1 MGDFNLDQV
10 KLSQLRAF
18 VAAAELGNFSEAALE
33 VSVSQSAISHAIAV
47 LENQLGIVLL
57 TRGRHGALLTPAG
70 EQILPIARQM
80 LQLLE
85 AIGKEANLAR
95 GLKGG
100 QVRIATFRSA
110 ATHLLPEIISRFRA
124 TYPQISVAIDLFRGS
139 DGVEQAL
146 RQGRADLGL
155 ICVPCTSE
163 EFDLWDLL
171 RDEYV
176 ILLPP
181 NSALDSPPTW
191 KQLSGY
197 PMILPPEDDY
207 CSIII
212 RNHLSRL
219 GQDLPPTYRINEDSA
234 IVSMVMQGL
243 GATIIARLAAAP
255 LPVEA
260 RVYPLPVP
268 LERVI
273 QVATL
278 RDALLSPAVFA
289 FLDLVKRSDRVAA
302 LSALS
307 YPLAK

>member
-18 VAAAELGNFSEAALE
+18 VVAAELGNFSEAALQ
-33 VSVSQSAISHAIAV
+33 VGVSQSAISHAIAA

-57 TRGRHGALLTPAG
+57 TRGRHGALLTLAG
-70 EQILPIARQM
+70 EQILPLARQM

-85 AIGKEANLAR
+85 TIGKEANLAR

-110 ATHLLPEIISRFRA
+110 ATHLLPDIISRFRA
-124 TYPQISVAIDLFRGS
+124 RYPQISVALDLFRGS
-139 DGVEQAL
+139 DGIEQAL
-146 RQGRADLGL
+146 RQGRADLGF
-155 ICVPCTSE
+155 ICVPCTSG
-163 EFDLWDLL
+163 EFDLWELL

-181 NSALDSPPTW
+181 DSAVDSPPTW
-191 KQLSGY
+191 KQLSDY
-197 PMILPPEDDY
+197 PMILPSKDDY
-207 CSIII
+207 CSLII
-212 RNHLSRL
+212 RQYLSRV
-219 GQDLPPTYRINEDSA
+219 GQDLPPTYRINEDST

-268 LERVI
+268 LKRVI

-289 FLDLVKRSDRVAA
+289 FLDLVKQSNPTST
-302 LSALS
+302 LGKFS